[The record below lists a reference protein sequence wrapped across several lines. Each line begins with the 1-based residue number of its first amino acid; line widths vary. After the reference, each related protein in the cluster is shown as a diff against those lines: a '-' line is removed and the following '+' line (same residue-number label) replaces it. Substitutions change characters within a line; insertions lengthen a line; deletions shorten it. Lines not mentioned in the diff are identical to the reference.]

1 MLWVRVSRSVRVK
14 VSRSVRVRVRV
25 RVSPSSNAACTACC
39 SGPSTGG
46 GEGYRVRLRRRLRP
60 KLRVKPNLT
69 LSLTLSPTW
78 PEHRKTSP
86 NSTSLSARWSVPSE
100 KVSVV
105 PVLVAGVGG
114 NVMRQVELPSTT
126 AESDSPEKSSEI
138 LAPGVPKPHTTA
150 D

>member
-1 MLWVRVSRSVRVK
+1 MRARL
-14 VSRSVRVRVRV
+14 RVR
-25 RVSPSSNAACTACC
+25 P
-39 SGPSTGG
+39 
-46 GEGYRVRLRRRLRP
+46 RLNLRAT
-60 KLRVKPNLT
+60 PNLT
-69 LSLTLSPTW
+69 LSLTLSLTW

-114 NVMRQVELPSTT
+114 SVMCQVEFPSTT
-126 AESDSPEKSSEI
+126 AESDSPKKSSEI

>member
-1 MLWVRVSRSVRVK
+1 MR
-14 VSRSVRVRVRV
+14 
-25 RVSPSSNAACTACC
+25 ATI
-39 SGPSTGG
+39 
-46 GEGYRVRLRRRLRP
+46 RVRLRVRLRL
-60 KLRVKPNLT
+60 KLRVTPNLT
-69 LSLTLSPTW
+69 LSLTLSLTW

-105 PVLVAGVGG
+105 PVLVAGIGVS
-114 NVMRQVELPSTT
+114 VMRQVEFPSTT
-126 AESDSPEKSSEI
+126 AESDSPKKSSEI

>member
-1 MLWVRVSRSVRVK
+1 MI
-14 VSRSVRVRVRV
+14 
-25 RVSPSSNAACTACC
+25 
-39 SGPSTGG
+39 
-46 GEGYRVRLRRRLRP
+46 RVRLRVRLGL
-60 KLRVKPNLT
+60 KLRATPNLT
-69 LSLTLSPTW
+69 LSLTLSRTLSLTW

-86 NSTSLSARWSVPSE
+86 NSTSLSARWPVPSE

-114 NVMRQVELPSTT
+114 SVMRQVEFPSTT
-126 AESDSPEKSSEI
+126 AESDSPKKSSEI

>member
-1 MLWVRVSRSVRVK
+1 MR
-14 VSRSVRVRVRV
+14 
-25 RVSPSSNAACTACC
+25 ATI
-39 SGPSTGG
+39 
-46 GEGYRVRLRRRLRP
+46 RVRLRVRLRL
-60 KLRVKPNLT
+60 KLRVTPNLT
-69 LSLTLSPTW
+69 LSLTLSLTW

-114 NVMRQVELPSTT
+114 SVMRQVDFPSTT